1 MCEAAV
7 CLFRFPVKVN
17 LTIRDP
23 LLGEMNITE
32 LSLSGVW
39 SWPEAFYTFFWV
51 VVRGS
56 IYKMCR

>member
-39 SWPEAFYTFFWV
+39 SWPEAFLYIFL
-51 VVRGS
+51 GCCKGEY
-56 IYKMCR
+56 I